1 MTFEHFEA
9 YYGSPLGPMR
19 IAGSEA
25 GISAIEFCSGQPPA
39 QTGPH
44 PSLHHCLQQLD
55 EYFQGRR
62 RNFSFELDLSGTE
75 FQEKVWRQVLK
86 IPFGAT
92 ASYAEIARRIGH
104 EKAFRA
110 VGRANGQNRLAI
122 VVPCHRLIG
131 SDGQLTGYGG
141 GLWRKAWLLEH
152 ERRLAGAL

>member
-1 MTFEHFEA
+1 MTLERFQA
-9 YYGSPLGPMR
+9 YYGSPLGT
-19 IAGSEA
+19 IEIVGSEA

-39 QTGPH
+39 QPDPH
-44 PSLHHCLQQLD
+44 PSLHLCRQQLD

-62 RNFSFELDLSGTE
+62 RIFSFELDLSGTE
-75 FQEKVWRQVLK
+75 FQQKVWRQALS
-86 IPFGAT
+86 IPYGTT

-152 ERRLAGAL
+152 ERRLAATL